1 LAQSGNASA
10 GLKKKREKM
19 KIALIGYGEVGQIF
33 ARELRANGAQALST
47 FDILFQDVARSEK
60 HRAAAARDGI
70 LMAASAAEAGADA
83 DVIISAV
90 TADKVKEV
98 ASQAATW
105 LKAGQYFL
113 DVNSAAPNTK
123 SEAAKI
129 IAPTGAHYVEG
140 AVMAPVPGPGIKVQ
154 ILSGGP
160 KAEELAPQLN
170 ALGMN
175 IQPVASEYGRA
186 SAMKL
191 CRSIMIKGIEALIVD
206 CAKAAKEWNVEKEV
220 FGSLDASYPS
230 IDWRKLSVD
239 MAGRVRQHGV
249 RRGAEMREAAAM
261 VADLGMMNEL
271 ELAVAGAQERGAGK
285 AGL

>member
-1 LAQSGNASA
+1 
-10 GLKKKREKM
+10 M
-19 KIALIGYGEVGQIF
+19 KITLIGYGEVGQIF
-33 ARELRANGAQALST
+33 ARDLLAGGATSVST
-47 FDILFQDVARSEK
+47 FDILFSDPARSEK
-60 HRAAAARDGI
+60 HRTVAQRDHVR
-70 LMAASAAEAGADA
+70 LCPSAAEAGEGA

-90 TADKVKEV
+90 TADRVKEV
-98 ASQAATW
+98 ATQAATW
-105 LKAGQYFL
+105 LKPGQYFL

-123 SEAAKI
+123 SEAANI
-129 IAPTGAHYVEG
+129 VAPTGAYYVEG

-154 ILSGGP
+154 ILGGGP
-160 KAEELAPQLN
+160 KAEELAPKLN

>member
-1 LAQSGNASA
+1 MVALRMTA
-10 GLKKKREKM
+10 KKSFGM

-33 ARELRANGAQALST
+33 ARELLAGGAKELRAY
-47 FDILFQDVARSEK
+47 DVLFRDAARSES
-60 HRAAAARDGI
+60 HRAAAARDGVKI
-70 LMAASAAEAGADA
+70 AATAREAAEGAD
-83 DVIISAV
+83 VVISAV
-90 TADKVKEV
+90 TAASVKDV
-98 ASQAATW
+98 AGEAASY
-105 LKAGQYFL
+105 LAAGQYFF
-113 DVNSAAPNTK
+113 DVNSASPGTK
-123 SEAAKI
+123 TQAAKMV
-129 IAPTGAHYVEG
+129 APSGAFYVEG

-154 ILSGGP
+154 ILGGGP
-160 KAEELAPQLN
+160 KAEELAPKLN

-175 IQPVASEYGRA
+175 IRPVAAEYGRA

-191 CRSIMIKGIEALIVD
+191 CRSIMIKGLEALIVD
-206 CAKAAKEWNVEKEV
+206 CAKAAKEWNVEDEV

-249 RRGAEMREAAAM
+249 RRGAEMREAAMM
-261 VADLGMMNEL
+261 VEDLGMPNEL

>member
-1 LAQSGNASA
+1 M
-10 GLKKKREKM
+10 KREKM
-19 KIALIGYGEVGQIF
+19 KITLIGYGEVGQIF
-33 ARELRANGAQALST
+33 ARELLSGGASSVST
-47 FDILFQDVARSEK
+47 FDILFADTQRSEK
-60 HRAAAARDGI
+60 HRATAAKDNVRI
-70 LMAASAAEAGADA
+70 CMSASEAAESA

-98 ASQAATW
+98 ATEAASW
-105 LKAGQYFL
+105 LKPGQYFL

-123 SEAAKI
+123 SEAAQI
-129 IAPTGAHYVEG
+129 VEPTGAYYVEG

-154 ILSGGP
+154 ILGGGP
-160 KAEELAPQLN
+160 KAEELAPKLN

-175 IQPVASEYGRA
+175 IQPVAQEYGRA

-249 RRGAEMREAAAM
+249 RRGSEMREAAAM

-271 ELAVAGAQERGAGK
+271 ELAVADAQTRGAGK

>member
-1 LAQSGNASA
+1 
-10 GLKKKREKM
+10 M

-33 ARELRANGAQALST
+33 ARELLAGGAGEVRT
-47 FDILFQDVARSEK
+47 YDILFADPVRSEK
-60 HRAAAARDGI
+60 HRAVALRDGI
-70 LMAASAAEAGADA
+70 ALCMSAAEAGAGA
-83 DVIISAV
+83 DVVISAV
-90 TADKVKEV
+90 TADRVQEV
-98 ASQAATW
+98 AGEAAKW
-105 LKAGQYFL
+105 LKPGQFFL

-123 SEAAKI
+123 AQAAKI
-129 IAPTGAHYVEG
+129 VAASGAHYVEG

-154 ILSGGP
+154 ILGGGP
-160 KAEELAPQLN
+160 QSQELAPK
-170 ALGMN
+170 
-175 IQPVASEYGRA
+175 
-186 SAMKL
+186 KL

-206 CAKAAKEWNVEKEV
+206 CAKAAKEWNVEAEV

-271 ELAVAGAQERGAGK
+271 ELAVAAAQERGAGK

>member
-1 LAQSGNASA
+1 
-10 GLKKKREKM
+10 M

-33 ARELRANGAQALST
+33 ARELLAGGAGEVRT
-47 FDILFQDVARSEK
+47 YDILFADPVRSEK
-60 HRAAAARDGI
+60 HRAVALRDGI
-70 LMAASAAEAGADA
+70 ALCMSAAEAGAGA
-83 DVIISAV
+83 DVVISAV
-90 TADKVKEV
+90 TADRVQEV
-98 ASQAATW
+98 AGEAAKW
-105 LKAGQYFL
+105 LKPGQFFL

-123 SEAAKI
+123 AQAAKI
-129 IAPTGAHYVEG
+129 VAASGAHYVEG

-154 ILSGGP
+154 ILGGGP
-160 KAEELAPQLN
+160 QSQELAPKLN

-175 IQPVASEYGRA
+175 ITPVASEYGRA

-206 CAKAAKEWNVEKEV
+206 CAKAAKEWNVEAEV

-271 ELAVAGAQERGAGK
+271 ELAVAAAQERGAGK

>member
-1 LAQSGNASA
+1 
-10 GLKKKREKM
+10 M
-19 KIALIGYGEVGQIF
+19 KITLIGYGEVGQIF
-33 ARELRANGAQALST
+33 ARELKAQGATNMRA
-47 FDILFQDVARSEK
+47 FDIVLDDSQISAP
-60 HRAAAARDGI
+60 HRAVAAQDGI
-70 LMAASAAEAGADA
+70 HLCASAAEAGEGA

-90 TADKVKEV
+90 TADKVKQV
-98 ASQAATW
+98 AAEAASW
-105 LKAGQYFL
+105 LKPGQYFL

-123 SEAAKI
+123 GEAAQI
-129 IAPTGAHYVEG
+129 VAPTGAHYVEG

-154 ILSGGP
+154 ILGGGP
-160 KAEELAPQLN
+160 KAEELAPKLN

-175 IQPVASEYGRA
+175 IQPVAQEYGRA

-249 RRGAEMREAAAM
+249 RRGSEMREAAAM

-271 ELAVAGAQERGAGK
+271 ELAVADAQTRGAGK

>member
-1 LAQSGNASA
+1 
-10 GLKKKREKM
+10 M
-19 KIALIGYGEVGQIF
+19 KITLIGYGEVGQIF
-33 ARELRANGAQALST
+33 ARDLLNQGAQAVSA
-47 FDILFQDVARSEK
+47 FDILFVDPRRSEK
-60 HRAAAARDGI
+60 HRATAERDNVR
-70 LMAASAAEAGADA
+70 LYMSAAEAGAGA
-83 DVIISAV
+83 DIIISAV

-98 ASQAATW
+98 ATQAATW
-105 LKAGQYFL
+105 LKPGQFFL
-113 DVNSAAPNTK
+113 DVNSAAPQTK
-123 SEAAKI
+123 SEAAHM

-154 ILSGGP
+154 ILGGGP
-160 KAEELAPQLN
+160 KAQELAPKLN

-175 IQPVASEYGRA
+175 IQPVATEYGRA

-206 CAKAAKEWNVEKEV
+206 CAKAAKDWNVEGEV
-220 FGSLDASYPS
+220 FASLDASYPS

-239 MAGRVRQHGV
+239 MASRVRQHGM

-271 ELAVAGAQERGAGK
+271 ELAVAAAQERGAGK

>member
-1 LAQSGNASA
+1 
-10 GLKKKREKM
+10 M
-19 KIALIGYGEVGQIF
+19 KITLIGYGEVGQIF
-33 ARELRANGAQALST
+33 ARELLRGGASSVSAY
-47 FDILFQDVARSEK
+47 DILFADATRSEK
-60 HRAAAARDGI
+60 HRATAAKDNVR
-70 LMAASAAEAGADA
+70 LCTSAAQAGEGADI
-83 DVIISAV
+83 IISAV
-90 TADKVKEV
+90 TADKVKQV
-98 ASQAATW
+98 ATQATTW
-105 LKAGQYFL
+105 LKPGQYFL

-123 SEAAKI
+123 SEAAQI
-129 IAPTGAHYVEG
+129 IAPTGAYYVEG

-154 ILSGGP
+154 ILGGGP
-160 KAEELAPQLN
+160 KAEELAPKLN

-175 IQPVASEYGRA
+175 IQPVSQDYGRA

-206 CAKAAKEWNVEKEV
+206 CAKAAKGWSVEKEV

>member
-1 LAQSGNASA
+1 
-10 GLKKKREKM
+10 M

-33 ARELRANGAQALST
+33 ARELLAGGATELRAY
-47 FDILFQDVARSEK
+47 DILFRDAARSEK
-60 HRAAAARDGI
+60 HRAAAARDGVNI
-70 LMAASAAEAGADA
+70 AATAREAASGAD
-83 DVIISAV
+83 VVISAV
-90 TADKVKEV
+90 TAASVKDV
-98 ASQAATW
+98 AGEAASY
-105 LKAGQYFL
+105 LAAGQYFF
-113 DVNSAAPNTK
+113 DVNSASPGTK
-123 SEAAKI
+123 MQAAK
-129 IAPTGAHYVEG
+129 
-140 AVMAPVPGPGIKVQ
+140 MVPGPGIKVQ
-154 ILSGGP
+154 ILGGGP
-160 KAEELAPQLN
+160 KAEELAPKLN

-175 IQPVASEYGRA
+175 IRPVASEYGRA

-206 CAKAAKEWNVEKEV
+206 CAKAAKEWNVEDEV

-249 RRGAEMREAAAM
+249 RRGAEMREAAMM
-261 VADLGMMNEL
+261 VEDLGMHNEL

>member
-1 LAQSGNASA
+1 
-10 GLKKKREKM
+10 M

-33 ARELRANGAQALST
+33 ARQLRAQGADAVST
-47 FDILFQDVARSEK
+47 FDILFHEPARAEK
-60 HRAAAARDGI
+60 LRAIAEQDGI
-70 LMAASAAEAGADA
+70 RMGASAAEAGAGA
-83 DVIISAV
+83 DVVISAV
-90 TADKVKEV
+90 TADKVKDV
-98 ASQAATW
+98 AREAATW
-105 LKAGQYFL
+105 LKPAQFFL

-123 SEAAKI
+123 TEAAYI
-129 IAPTGAHYVEG
+129 IAPSGAHYVEG

-154 ILSGGP
+154 ILGGGP
-160 KAEELAPQLN
+160 KAQELAPKLN

-175 IQPVASEYGRA
+175 IQPVAQEYGRA

-206 CAKAAKEWNVEKEV
+206 CAKAAKDWNVEKEV
-220 FGSLDASYPS
+220 FASLDASYPS

>member
-1 LAQSGNASA
+1 
-10 GLKKKREKM
+10 M
-19 KIALIGYGEVGQIF
+19 KITLIGYGEVGQIF
-33 ARELRANGAQALST
+33 ARELRAQGAQAVSA
-47 FDILFQDVARSEK
+47 FDILFDDPARSEK
-60 HRAAAARDGI
+60 HHAVAAKDLIA
-70 LMAASAAEAGADA
+70 LAASAAEAGADA
-83 DVIISAV
+83 DVVISAV
-90 TADKVKEV
+90 TADKVREV
-98 ASQAATW
+98 ATQAATW
-105 LKAGQYFL
+105 LKPGQYFL
-113 DVNSAAPNTK
+113 DVNSAAPDTK
-123 SEAAKI
+123 RAAAQM

-154 ILSGGP
+154 ILGGGP
-160 KAEELAPQLN
+160 KAEELASKLN

-175 IQPVASEYGRA
+175 IQPVAHEYGRA

-206 CAKAAKEWNVEKEV
+206 CAKAAKDWNVEREV
-220 FGSLDASYPS
+220 FASLDASYPS

-261 VADLGMMNEL
+261 VAGLGMMNEL
-271 ELAVAGAQERGAGK
+271 ELAVAAAQERGAGK

>member
-1 LAQSGNASA
+1 
-10 GLKKKREKM
+10 
-19 KIALIGYGEVGQIF
+19 
-33 ARELRANGAQALST
+33 
-47 FDILFQDVARSEK
+47 
-60 HRAAAARDGI
+60 
-70 LMAASAAEAGADA
+70 
-83 DVIISAV
+83 
-90 TADKVKEV
+90 
-98 ASQAATW
+98 
-105 LKAGQYFL
+105 
-113 DVNSAAPNTK
+113 
-123 SEAAKI
+123 
-129 IAPTGAHYVEG
+129 
-140 AVMAPVPGPGIKVQ
+140 MAPVPGPGIKVQ
-154 ILSGGP
+154 ILGGGP
-160 KAEELAPQLN
+160 KAEDLAPKLN

-175 IQPVASEYGRA
+175 IQPVAQEYGCA

-261 VADLGMMNEL
+261 VADLGMMSEL
-271 ELAVAGAQERGAGK
+271 ELAVADAQTRGAGK